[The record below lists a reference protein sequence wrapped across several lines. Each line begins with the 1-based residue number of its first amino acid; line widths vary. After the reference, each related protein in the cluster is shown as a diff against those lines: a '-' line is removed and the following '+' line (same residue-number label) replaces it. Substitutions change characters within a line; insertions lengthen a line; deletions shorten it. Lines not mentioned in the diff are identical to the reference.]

1 MDGRGLAPHPT
12 KQPPLRFLFPY
23 TIGFTPMVTEV
34 FTSPLHPYFPLLFT
48 PQDIT
53 PARLNDG

>member
-1 MDGRGLAPHPT
+1 
-12 KQPPLRFLFPY
+12 
-23 TIGFTPMVTEV
+23 MVTEV

-53 PARLNDG
+53 QARLDDG